1 MCWDRIIEAEEPA
14 KKAQVQPKAEPNK
27 MPLEGQLKDVST
39 LLQPAPKPEAVP
51 ELIQAS

>member
-27 MPLEGQLKDVST
+27 MSSKGQPKDVSAT
-39 LLQPAPKPEAVP
+39 PQTAPEPEAVP